1 MLSNRIRLM
10 KNNNILK
17 YIKRNIITYR
27 NKNYIEAESNNE
39 LEEVKDWLNT
49 TKPKLLCIY
58 FTNNWNPIAIKSNK
72 DYEKFTSQPTSF
84 QNLRVDTDKHPRL
97 KWFFDSKCEPG
108 FQFFYFGNK
117 ISGFGGS
124 NFERATKEQKRIQE
138 FVDNQASDRNI
149 NNTEYEMPYYEY
161 ERTIPLYGNVL
172 TTDPAQTFD
181 FVPFNP
187 FLFSLRTI
195 PFEENWIANRLKK

>member
-1 MLSNRIRLM
+1 MLSNRITLM
-10 KNNNILK
+10 KNKNILK
-17 YIKRNIITYR
+17 YIKRNIITHR
-27 NKNYIEAESNNE
+27 NKNYIEAETNNE
-39 LEEVKDWLNT
+39 LEEVKDWLNKN
-49 TKPKLLCIY
+49 KPKLLCIY

-72 DYEKFTSQPTSF
+72 NYENFTSQPTSF
-84 QNLRVDTDKHPRL
+84 QNFRVDTDKHPRL

-108 FQFFYFGNK
+108 FQFFYYGNK

-124 NFERATKEQKRIQE
+124 NFERALQEQKRIQE
-138 FVDNQASDRNI
+138 FVDSQVSDRNI

-161 ERTIPLYGNVL
+161 ERTIPLHGNVL
-172 TTDPAQTFD
+172 TTDPAQTLD

-195 PFEENWIANRLKK
+195 PYEENWIANRLKK